1 MHDLVIRNGKVVD
14 GSGEESFMGDIAIDG
29 DLITKVGLV
38 EDQGKEEMEK

>member
-29 DLITKVGLV
+29 DELLKWV
-38 EDQGKEEMEK
+38 